1 MEFTGK
7 LSGLDIDYM
16 SGSQNL
22 KITAN
27 EDIREQFDKLRD
39 CEKLAVKIVRYRK
52 KRSLDAN
59 SYFHVLVGKIAE
71 AVNSSKPSVKN
82 LLLSKYGQYE
92 IQNDSIVHLIIRE
105 DIDVSEMEE
114 IHLAATSAVRTLDD
128 GKLYRVYRVIRGSH
142 TYNSYE
148 MSKLIEGAVY
158 DAKELGIET
167 ATPDEILAM
176 EEKWRLKFEKRNA
189 E

>member
-1 MEFTGK
+1 MEFTGR

-16 SGSQNL
+16 SGSQ
-22 KITAN
+22 KIQIQAN
-27 EDIREQFDKLRD
+27 EDVREAFDSLKD
-39 CEKLAVKIVRYRK
+39 CEKLSVKIVRYRK

-59 SYFHVLVGKIAE
+59 AYFHVLVGKIAE
-71 AVNSSKPSVKN
+71 SVNSSKPAVKN
-82 LLLSKYGQYE
+82 LLLAKYGQYE
-92 IQNDSIVHLIIRE
+92 IQDDSIVHLIIRE

-142 TYNSYE
+142 TYDSYE
-148 MSKLIEGAVY
+148 MSKLIDGTVSE
-158 DAKELGIET
+158 AKELGIET
-167 ATPDEILAM
+167 ATPEELKAM
-176 EEKWRLKFEKRNA
+176 EEKWKVKFEKRIT

>member
-7 LSGLDIDYM
+7 FSGLDIDYM

-59 SYFHVLVGKIAE
+59 AYFHVLVGKIAE

-82 LLLSKYGQYE
+82 LLLSKYGQYA
-92 IQNDSIVHLIIRE
+92 IQDDSIVHLIIRE

-142 TYNSYE
+142 TYDSHE
-148 MSKLIEGAVY
+148 MSKLIEGTVSE
-158 DAKELGIET
+158 AKDLGIET
-167 ATPDEILAM
+167 ATPDEIFAM

>member
-16 SGSQNL
+16 SGSQKL

-39 CEKLAVKIVRYRK
+39 CEKLSVKIVRYRK

-59 SYFHVLVGKIAE
+59 AYFHVLVGKIAE

-92 IQNDSIVHLIIRE
+92 IQDDSIVHLIIRE

-142 TYNSYE
+142 TYDSHE
-148 MSKLIEGAVY
+148 MSKLIEGTVSE
-158 DAKELGIET
+158 AKDLGIET
-167 ATPDEILAM
+167 VTPDEILAM
-176 EEKWRLKFEKRNA
+176 EEKWRVKFEKRNA

>member
-16 SGSQNL
+16 SGSQSL
-22 KITAN
+22 KITVN

-59 SYFHVLVGKIAE
+59 AYFHVLAGKIAE

-82 LLLSKYGQYE
+82 SLLSKYGQYE
-92 IQNDSIVHLIIRE
+92 IQDDSIVHLIIRE

-142 TYNSYE
+142 TYDSYE
-148 MSKLIEGAVY
+148 MSKLIEGTVSE
-158 DAKELGIET
+158 AKDLGIET